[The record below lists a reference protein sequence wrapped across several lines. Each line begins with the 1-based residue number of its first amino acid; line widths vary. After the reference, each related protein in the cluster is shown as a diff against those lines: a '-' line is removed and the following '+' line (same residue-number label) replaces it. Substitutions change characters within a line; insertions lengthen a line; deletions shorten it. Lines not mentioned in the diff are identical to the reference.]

1 MAVVIQ
7 RKPTRKRL
15 TQPLVRDSKGLLRP
29 VSWDDAL
36 QRAAE
41 LFARVKSVYGPDG
54 LGVFSCSKSSN
65 ELNYLAS
72 KFARVA
78 FGTHNIDSC
87 NRT

>member
-7 RKPTRKRL
+7 RKPIRKRL
-15 TQPLVRDSKGLLRP
+15 TQPMVRDSSGILRP
-29 VSWDDAL
+29 VSWDEAL
-36 QRAAE
+36 QRAAD
-41 LFARVKSVYGPDG
+41 LFTKVKHAYGPDG

-72 KFARVA
+72 KFARVV